1 MAEYLIRAIIFQIAM
16 VLIAGLA
23 IGAGAALGVI
33 WFLFF

>member
-1 MAEYLIRAIIFQIAM
+1 MAEWMIRAIVFQIAM